1 MSVEASG
8 HAERGTIAYVLKGF
22 PRMSETFIAG
32 EIYRLEQA
40 GVRLRLFATKQD
52 ETYRHPVVDRIRAPL
67 VYLPA
72 VRSPSRSASLLAWLA
87 ATVPTFRSA
96 MLRCARRRPL
106 GLARAAAAALAQAM
120 RARWSWS
127 QPRGV
132 YFKEFLQAVALA
144 DRLLES
150 SDVCHIHAHFAH
162 GATTVAWLAGIICGL
177 PFSFT
182 AHATD
187 IYRESVNP
195 AGLLRRKLAAARF
208 VVTCTGA
215 NRAYLLERA
224 GGTPVYRIYH
234 GLNADFVDLL
244 AKAPARPDRTR
255 GDCLRILSVGRLVP
269 KKGFDV
275 LVDACGILEQ
285 RGVAFEAII
294 VGETGD
300 PEDSAASSP
309 HSVDAALPGS
319 PAARRRYADEIRQ
332 RIAQLQLE
340 QRVRLVGSMSQA
352 ALFAEYQAATLF
364 CLPCRIVEDGDRD
377 GIPNVLAEAMA
388 CGIPVV
394 TTPVSGIPEL
404 VEHCSNGLLVPAEDP
419 EAIAAA
425 VCQVRTEPGLANRLG
440 RAAQTTIRE
449 RFDADESAQ
458 QLVAL
463 FRERALA

>member
-1 MSVEASG
+1 MSDASG
-8 HAERGTIAYVLKGF
+8 HAEHGTIAYVLKGF

-52 ETYRHPVVDRIRAPL
+52 EAYRHPVVDRIRAPL
-67 VYLPA
+67 VYLPG

-87 ATVPTFRSA
+87 TNVPTFRSA
-96 MLRCARRRPL
+96 IFRCARRRPL
-106 GLARAAAAALAQAM
+106 GLARAAAAAFAQAI

-150 SDVCHIHAHFAH
+150 SDVGHIHAHFAH

-187 IYRESVNP
+187 MYRESVNP

-208 VVTCTGA
+208 VVTCTEA
-215 NRAYLLERA
+215 NRSYLLERA
-224 GGTPVYRIYH
+224 GRTPVYRIYH

-269 KKGFDV
+269 KKGFD
-275 LVDACGILEQ
+275 LLIEACGILQ
-285 RGVAFEAII
+285 RRGVAFDALI

-300 PEDSAASSP
+300 PEEGGGVSP
-309 HSVDAALPGS
+309 ANAGAALPGS
-319 PAARRRYADEIRQ
+319 PAAKRRYADEVRQ
-332 RIAQLQLE
+332 RVAQLQLE
-340 QRVRLVGSMSQA
+340 ERVRLVGPMSQA

-364 CLPCRIVEDGDRD
+364 CLPCRIVADGDRD

-388 CGIPVV
+388 CGLPVV

-404 VEHCSNGLLVPAEDP
+404 VEHCSNGLLVPPEDP

-425 VCQVRTEPGLANRLG
+425 LWQVHAEPGLANRLG
-440 RAAQTTIRE
+440 RAAQATIRQ

-463 FRERALA
+463 FREGALA